1 MAAEEPIYRV
11 AFVNQDKVYELYVR
25 HVFQSDLWG
34 FLELEGFVFGS
45 RSELVV
51 DPSEEK
57 LRQQFG
63 EVKRTYVPMHAVIR
77 IDEVRQS
84 GVAKISDAK
93 GTISQF
99 PVMPPKKST

>member
-34 FLELEGFVFGS
+34 FLELEDFVFGS

-63 EVKRTYVPMHAVIR
+63 EVKRTYVPVHAVIR

-84 GVAKISDAK
+84 GIAKISDAK
-93 GTISQF
+93 GTITQF
-99 PVMPPKKST
+99 PLMPPKKS

>member
-1 MAAEEPIYRV
+1 MAAEDSIYRV
-11 AFVNQDKVYELYVR
+11 AFVNQDKIYELYVR

-63 EVKRTYVPMHAVIR
+63 EVKRTYVPIHAIIR

-93 GTISQF
+93 GVISHF
-99 PVMPPKKST
+99 PSMPPRKS

>member
-1 MAAEEPIYRV
+1 MAVEESIYRV

-63 EVKRTYVPMHAVIR
+63 EVKRTYVPMHSVIR

-84 GVAKISDAK
+84 GVAKITEAK
-93 GTISQF
+93 GIITPF
-99 PVMPPKKST
+99 PSMPPRKS